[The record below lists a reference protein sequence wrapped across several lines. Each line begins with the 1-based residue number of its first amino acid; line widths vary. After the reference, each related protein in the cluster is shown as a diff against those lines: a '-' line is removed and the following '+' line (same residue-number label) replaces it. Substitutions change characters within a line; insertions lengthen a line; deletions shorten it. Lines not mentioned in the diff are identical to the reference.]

1 MSQQIWT
8 LASFVDG
15 DVSVSLHRSEAE
27 VEASLRANFDS
38 EPPDY
43 PNLPLLDL
51 VEALEDRDDIVLSY
65 ESHEVR
71 SLGLPEINLDV
82 PLLKQQVDALLNVLA
97 RCDADADSD
106 VRITYD
112 ESEMLEGIYN
122 FIAGFLNGDG
132 DSNA

>member
-8 LASFVDG
+8 LASEVDG
-15 DVSVSLHRSEAE
+15 VLSVSLHRSEQE
-27 VEASLRANFDS
+27 VEESIRANFDS

-43 PNLPLLDL
+43 PDAPLLEL
-51 VEALEDRDDIVLSY
+51 VEALEDRDGIILSY
-65 ESHEVR
+65 EGHDVR
-71 SLGLPEINLDV
+71 GLGLPEINLDV

-97 RCDADADSD
+97 RCDADDDSD